1 MLFNDNSRKSK
12 ITRRNNNLCFYM
24 EQIGIARVCI
34 ILGKLIDRATL
45 LLMLCQSNA
54 PKSRAL
60 DLKLF

>member
-1 MLFNDNSRKSK
+1 MRD
-12 ITRRNNNLCFYM
+12 
-24 EQIGIARVCI
+24 IARVCI